1 MTREQKLE
9 ELRQRHAAAEA
20 GGGKQ
25 RRAREHAEGKLSARE
40 RLNLLF
46 DEGSFEEIDRLVE
59 HRCQDFGMAE
69 QRVPGDGVVTGYGRI
84 NGRLAYAF
92 AQDFTVIGG
101 SLSEANAAKICK
113 VMDLAM
119 KVGAPVVG
127 LNDSGGARIQEGVAS
142 LAGYADIFLRNTLA
156 SGVIPQIS
164 AIMGPCAGGAVYS
177 PAITDF
183 NVMVRNSSYMFVTGP
198 DVIKTVMHE
207 EVSKEDLGGPMTHN
221 ATSGVAH
228 FIARDDADGL
238 ALIRELLS
246 FMPQNNQEDPPR
258 VASQDPIDRRDEALD
273 TLVPIEPDKP
283 YDIKEIITRVVDDGY
298 FVEVHEHFAKNLVV
312 GFARLAGQSVG
323 IVANQPAVL
332 AGCLDINASVK
343 GARFVRFCDAFNIP
357 LITFEDVPGFL
368 PGTQQEYGGIIRHGA
383 KLLFAYA
390 EATVPKI
397 TLITRKA
404 YGGAYCVM
412 ASKHLRTDVNLAYP
426 TAEIAVMGPEGAV
439 NIVYRR
445 ELQKAEDPEKLRREK
460 VEEFRERFANP
471 YIAAERGWVDAIIEP
486 RDTRPKLIAAL
497 RMLETKRDTLPPKK
511 ARQYSAVK
519 RGATTN
525 CPTWIQLGTCRKR
538 GFSVILGP
546 WKYTSPPRRKR
557 SSKTSLR
564 RADAVLTTSLR
575 TPWRDMLTSLH
586 GRGKCSTPAMTT

>member
-9 ELRQRHAAAEA
+9 ELRRRHAAAQA
-20 GGGKQ
+20 GGGTE
-25 RRAREHAEGKLSARE
+25 RRAREHAEGKLSADE
-40 RLNLLF
+40 RLRLLF
-46 DEGSFEEIDRLVE
+46 DEGSFEEVDKLVE
-59 HRCQDFGMAE
+59 HRCYDFGMAQ

-84 NGRLAYAF
+84 QGRLTYAF

-113 VMDLAM
+113 IMDLAM
-119 KVGAPVVG
+119 KVGAPVIG

-183 NVMVRNSSYMFVTGP
+183 TIMVQNSSCMFVTGP

-207 EVSKEDLGGPMTHN
+207 DVSKEELGGPMTHN

-228 FIARDDADGL
+228 FMARDDADGL

-258 VASQDPIDRRDEALD
+258 LESRDPVDRRDAELD
-273 TLVPIEPDKP
+273 SIVPVEPDQP

-298 FVEVHEHFAKNLVV
+298 FVEVHEYFAKNLVV
-312 GFARLAGQSVG
+312 GFARLAGHSVG

-383 KLLFAYA
+383 KLLFAFA

-397 TLITRKA
+397 TVITRKA

-445 ELQKAEDPEKLRREK
+445 ELQKAEDPEKLRQEK

-486 RDTRPKLIAAL
+486 RDTRPKLITAL
-497 RMLETKRDTLPPKK
+497 HMLDNKRDTLPPKK
-511 ARQYSAVK
+511 
-519 RGATTN
+519 
-525 CPTWIQLGTCRKR
+525 
-538 GFSVILGP
+538 
-546 WKYTSPPRRKR
+546 
-557 SSKTSLR
+557 
-564 RADAVLTTSLR
+564 
-575 TPWRDMLTSLH
+575 H
-586 GRGKCSTPAMTT
+586 GNIPL